1 MSDCP
6 FPLVD
11 EMWNLNVV
19 RREIAKLFYIV
30 KRMGFFAQFHKNSSF
45 EYDGYSYTCNLNT
58 YQILI
63 MHIAYKE
70 DYDDDGSM
78 LRNVVRIFT
87 VSCTIIPN
95 RKCNIFFLNDG
106 HFTIIPPFSMP
117 WVIPFGFPYLTKFDQ
132 AFMVKRLRAMSSSV

>member
-30 KRMGFFAQFHKNSSF
+30 KRMRFFAQFHKNSSF

-70 DYDDDGSM
+70 DYVDDDRM

-106 HFTIIPPFSMP
+106 HFTIIPPFSMS
-117 WVIPFGFPYLTKFDQ
+117 PFSICISFDDDAVATENKFH
-132 AFMVKRLRAMSSSV
+132 FSFLV

>member
-30 KRMGFFAQFHKNSSF
+30 KRMRFFAQFHKNSSF

-70 DYDDDGSM
+70 DDDG
-78 LRNVVRIFT
+78 RR
-87 VSCTIIPN
+87 
-95 RKCNIFFLNDG
+95 
-106 HFTIIPPFSMP
+106 
-117 WVIPFGFPYLTKFDQ
+117 PYASECCKNLYSK
-132 AFMVKRLRAMSSSV
+132 LYHNS